1 MNLSLLSIIRSAGR
15 FTTAVLLTIT
25 FTAAG
30 PRHGQTVDAAGATLA
45 STGHAGRVVSVGGA
59 VTEILYALGL
69 EERVVG
75 VDTTSLFPPR
85 ALAQKPNIG
94 YMRQLSPEG
103 ILGLNPQAILAIEG
117 AGPKETMAVLKEAKI
132 PLVTVPEDYSEA
144 GLSDKIREIA
154 RQMGVDNRGACLA
167 SAVEGDFGDVR
178 TLRAKIQKPV
188 RVMFVMSLVSGRA
201 MVAGRKTGAD
211 AIITLAGG
219 TNAIDSYEG
228 YKQVSEEAIV
238 AARPDV
244 ILAMQRG
251 GDSVT
256 ADAVFASSAFA
267 LTPAAKTKSFISM
280 DGLYLLG
287 FGPRTAAAAHDLAG
301 ALYPD
306 LKAAKDN
313 WKPRVLSANC
323 RS

>member
-1 MNLSLLSIIRSAGR
+1 MNLSFHFMTRTRTATMLLAAVFAFAAPRAG
-15 FTTAVLLTIT
+15 V
-25 FTAAG
+25 
-30 PRHGQTVDAAGATLA
+30 TVDAAGTTLA
-45 STGHAGRVVSVGGA
+45 STGNTNRVVSVGGA

-85 ALAQKPNIG
+85 ALAQKPNVG

-117 AGPKETMAVLKEAKI
+117 AGPKETMAVLKEAKV

-144 GLSDKIREIA
+144 GLSDKIRQIA
-154 RQMGVDNRGACLA
+154 KQMGVENRGTCLA
-167 SAVEGDFGDVR
+167 GAVEGDFGDVR

-219 TNAIDSYEG
+219 ANAIDSYEG

-251 GDSVT
+251 ADSVT
-256 ADAVFASSAFA
+256 ADGIFANPAFS
-267 LTPAAKTKSFISM
+267 LTPAAKTKSFVSM

-313 WKPRVLSANC
+313 WKPRVLSADC

>member
-1 MNLSLLSIIRSAGR
+1 MNPSHSTIRTCARLAVVMLLAAVFIAAAPRAG
-15 FTTAVLLTIT
+15 L
-25 FTAAG
+25 
-30 PRHGQTVDAAGATLA
+30 TVDANGPTLA
-45 STGHAGRVVSVGGA
+45 STGNTGRVVSVGGA

-85 ALAQKPNIG
+85 ALAQKPNVG

-117 AGPKETMAVLKEAKI
+117 AGPKETMTVLKEAKI

-144 GLSDKIREIA
+144 GLGDKIRQIA
-154 RQMGVDNRGACLA
+154 RQMGVDNRGTCLA
-167 SAVEGDFGDVR
+167 SAVEGDFADVR
-178 TLRAKIQKPV
+178 ALRAKIQKPV

-219 TNAIDSYEG
+219 VNAIDSYEG

-238 AARPDV
+238 AARPDI

-251 GDSVT
+251 ADSVT
-256 ADAVFASSAFA
+256 ADGIFANPAFA
-267 LTPAAKTKSFISM
+267 LTPAAKTRSFVSM

-301 ALYPD
+301 SLYPD
-306 LKAAKDN
+306 LRAAKDN
-313 WKPRVLSANC
+313 WKPRVLAADC

>member
-1 MNLSLLSIIRSAGR
+1 MNPSHHFMSRTGIRLAATMLLAAAFAATAPRAG
-15 FTTAVLLTIT
+15 L
-25 FTAAG
+25 
-30 PRHGQTVDAAGATLA
+30 TVDAAGATLA
-45 STGHAGRVVSVGGA
+45 STGNSGRVVSVGGA

-75 VDTTSLFPPR
+75 VDTTSLYPPR
-85 ALAQKPNIG
+85 ALAKKPNVG

-117 AGPKETMAVLKEAKI
+117 SGPKETMAVLKEAKI

-144 GLSDKIREIA
+144 GLSDKIRQIA
-154 RQMGVDNRGACLA
+154 RQMGVEKRGTCLA

-178 TLRAKIQKPV
+178 TLREKIQKPV

-211 AIITLAGG
+211 AIIGLAGG
-219 TNAIDSYEG
+219 VNAVDSYEG

-251 GDSVT
+251 ADSVT
-256 ADAVFASSAFA
+256 ADGIFANPAFA
-267 LTPAAKTKSFISM
+267 LTPAAKTKSFVSM

-313 WKPRVLSANC
+313 WKPRVLSADC

>member
-1 MNLSLLSIIRSAGR
+1 MSISFLPVHTGLRL
-15 FTTAVLLTIT
+15 TAAALLTAILVAVAPQ
-25 FTAAG
+25 AAVS
-30 PRHGQTVDAAGATLA
+30 VDAAGASLA
-45 STGHAGRVVSVGGA
+45 STGSTGRVVSVGGA

-85 ALAQKPNIG
+85 ALAQKPNVG

-117 AGPKETMAVLKEAKI
+117 AGPKETMAVLKEAKV

-144 GLSDKIREIA
+144 GLSDKIRLIA
-154 RQMGVDNRGACLA
+154 KQMGVENRGSCLA
-167 SAVEGDFGDVR
+167 AAVEGDFADVR
-178 TLRAKIQKPV
+178 ALREKIQRPV
-188 RVMFVMSLVSGRA
+188 RVMFVMSIISGRA

-211 AIITLAGG
+211 SIITLAGG
-219 TNAIDSYEG
+219 VNAVDAYEG

-238 AARPDV
+238 ASRPDI
-244 ILAMQRG
+244 ILAMQRS
-251 GDSVT
+251 GDSLT
-256 ADAVFASSAFA
+256 ADAVFATSAFA
-267 LTPAAKTKSFISM
+267 LTPAAKTKSFVSM

-301 ALYPD
+301 AFYPD
-306 LKAAKDN
+306 LKAARDS
-313 WKPRVLSANC
+313 WKPRVLSADC
-323 RS
+323 RN